1 MHAENVF
8 LYDSRCC
15 NIIWNEKEDVKGS
28 YNDGCFKNA
37 ERFMGYADVYH
48 MARPRGPR
56 FVVDCLINYLGYFP
70 QTVVDLGCGTGLS
83 TRLWGTA
90 AAEVIGVEPSPD
102 MIAYAQEHR
111 VPKQNIRFVNAF
123 AHETGLAPECADLV
137 TCSQSFH
144 WMEPEETLQEVN
156 RILKP
161 GGIFA
166 TYDCDWP
173 PVCDRRAE
181 EAYNDLQRRIQELAS
196 ATKDYADSFLRWEKS
211 EHLSRIQESGFFGY
225 TREIVFR
232 IRRSVTH
239 AVSST
244 LRSARGACKPCCAWS
259 RRSSSF
265 ACPVLRKKCMRF
277 LRMKFSAWISA
288 TECASG

>member
-1 MHAENVF
+1 MM
-8 LYDSRCC
+8 
-15 NIIWNEKEDVKGS
+15 DVS
-28 YNDGCFKNA
+28 KNA

-225 TREIVFR
+225 TREIVFSNTEECDT
-232 IRRSVTH
+232 RRFINLALSQ
-239 AVSST
+239 
-244 LRSARGACKPCCAWS
+244 GACKPCCAWS

>member
-1 MHAENVF
+1 MM
-8 LYDSRCC
+8 
-15 NIIWNEKEDVKGS
+15 DVS
-28 YNDGCFKNA
+28 KNA

-56 FVVDCLINYLGYFP
+56 FVVACRINYLGYCP
-70 QTVVDLGCGTGLS
+70 QTVGDLGCGTGLS

-225 TREIVFR
+225 TREIVFSNTEECDA
-232 IRRSVTH
+232 RRFINLALSQGSLQT
-239 AVSST
+239 
-244 LRSARGACKPCCAWS
+244 
-259 RRSSSF
+259 
-265 ACPVLRKKCMRF
+265 M
-277 LRMKFSAWISA
+277 LRMEPEIVKLCVSRFEKKVHEIFEDEIFRMDFCYRMRIGMKDDRAEEEQNSVID
-288 TECASG
+288 

>member
-1 MHAENVF
+1 
-8 LYDSRCC
+8 
-15 NIIWNEKEDVKGS
+15 
-28 YNDGCFKNA
+28 
-37 ERFMGYADVYH
+37 MGYADVYH

-161 GGIFA
+161 GGILPPTTA
-166 TYDCDWP
+166 TGRLCATAGQRKLITTCNAGFRSLRALPRIMQIAFYVGRKASIY
-173 PVCDRRAE
+173 PVF
-181 EAYNDLQRRIQELAS
+181 
-196 ATKDYADSFLRWEKS
+196 KKADFWL
-211 EHLSRIQESGFFGY
+211 H
-225 TREIVFR
+225 
-232 IRRSVTH
+232 
-239 AVSST
+239 
-244 LRSARGACKPCCAWS
+244 P
-259 RRSSSF
+259 
-265 ACPVLRKKCMRF
+265 
-277 LRMKFSAWISA
+277 
-288 TECASG
+288 

>member
-1 MHAENVF
+1 MM
-8 LYDSRCC
+8 
-15 NIIWNEKEDVKGS
+15 DVS
-28 YNDGCFKNA
+28 KNA

-211 EHLSRIQESGFFGY
+211 EHLSRIQESGF
-225 TREIVFR
+225 
-232 IRRSVTH
+232 
-239 AVSST
+239 ST